1 MTTKYSELSR
11 DLDAYAA
18 HSETNESDIVRRLIE
33 CGLRG
38 LPVFKEHLRRDLPI
52 DQAERLE
59 MLLKLLLR
67 SILRNQ
73 LSGAE
78 ARQITRFQMELGFI
92 LKYKSY
98 AIKAATPVGY
108 SIFIQ
113 NERQGFSFQRHIEH
127 KLEVFHI
134 LQVKPG
140 GYVFLCDF
148 EQWKRIY
155 KKESFQ
161 DWLAGKENADY
172 DRYKFVPAS
181 GDVLVIS
188 ELGTVHTVIGC
199 VLEEYATVST
209 DMVQR
214 LHDQNIGGAIPA
226 SFDRL
231 HSEEALRAIEMPLT
245 NRAVRGLEHRNM
257 EIIVPDAIQGGERTV
272 LCDSFLRAARYVIA
286 PKQET
291 DLQREDDRLVLLR
304 ISSGDG
310 GLAMC
315 DSSENPSSI
324 PRVEVRTGD
333 LVLIPPGVQYAI
345 SSEAGGY
352 LTYSE
357 QCISPTVAFV

>member
-1 MTTKYSELSR
+1 MTTGYRELSR
-11 DLDAYAA
+11 DLDTYVGRP
-18 HSETNESDIVRRLIE
+18 ETNESEIARRVIE
-33 CGLRG
+33 YGLGG
-38 LPVFKEHLRRDLPI
+38 LPVFQEYLRRDLPI

-59 MLLKLLLR
+59 ALLKLLLR
-67 SILRNQ
+67 SILRNPV
-73 LSGAE
+73 SGAE
-78 ARQITRFQMELGFI
+78 AREIARFQMELGFI

-148 EQWKRIY
+148 EQWERIY

-161 DWLAGKENADY
+161 DWLAGSDNAGY
-172 DRYKFVPAS
+172 DSYKFVPAS
-181 GDVLVIS
+181 GDVFVIS
-188 ELGTVHTVIGC
+188 ELGTVHTVVGC

-214 LHDQNIGGAIPA
+214 LHDQNIGRAIPP
-226 SFDRL
+226 SFNRL
-231 HSEEALRAIEMPLT
+231 HAEEALRAIEMPLT
-245 NRAVRGLEHRNM
+245 NRVVSGLEHRNI
-257 EIIVPDAIQGGERTV
+257 ETIVPDAIQGGERTV
-272 LCDSFLRAARYVIA
+272 LCDSFVRAACYVIA
-286 PKQET
+286 PKQGT
-291 DLQREDDRLVLLR
+291 NLQREDDRIVLLR
-304 ISSGDG
+304 ISSGEG
-310 GLAMC
+310 ALAMC
-315 DSSENPSSI
+315 DSSEIRFST
-324 PRVEVRTGD
+324 PRVEVRAGD

-345 SSEAGGY
+345 SNEADGY

-357 QCISPTVAFV
+357 QCISPEVAFV

>member
-11 DLDAYAA
+11 DLDAYIA
-18 HSETNESDIVRRLIE
+18 HSETNESDTVRRVIE
-33 CGLRG
+33 YGLLG

-67 SILRNQ
+67 SIMRDQ

-98 AIKAATPVGY
+98 GIKAATPVGY

-113 NERQGFSFQRHIEH
+113 NERQGFSFQRHIVH

-134 LQVKPG
+134 LQVRPG

-155 KKESFQ
+155 RKESFQ
-161 DWLAGKENADY
+161 DWLAGNENADY
-172 DRYKFVPAS
+172 DRYKFVPAA
-181 GDVLVIS
+181 GDVFVIS
-188 ELGTVHTVIGC
+188 ELGTVHTVVGC

-214 LHDQNIGGAIPA
+214 LHDQNIGRAIPP

-231 HSEEALRAIEMPLT
+231 HAEEALCAIEMPLT
-245 NRAVRGLEHRNM
+245 NRAVRGLENRKI
-257 EIIVPDAIQGGERTV
+257 ETIVPDAIQGGERKV
-272 LCDSFLRAARYVIA
+272 LCDSFVRAARYAIA
-286 PKQET
+286 PKQGT
-291 DLQREDDRLVLLR
+291 HFQREDDRVVLLR

-310 GLAMC
+310 SLAMC
-315 DSSENPSSI
+315 DSSEIRFSI

-333 LVLIPPGVQYAI
+333 LVLVPPGVQYAI
-345 SSEAGGY
+345 SNEADRY

-357 QCISPTVAFV
+357 QCISPAVAFV

>member
-1 MTTKYSELSR
+1 MTSKYSELSS
-11 DLDAYAA
+11 DLEAYAA

-33 CGLRG
+33 FGLAG
-38 LPVFKEHLRRDLPI
+38 LPVFTEHLRRDLPI

-59 MLLKLLLR
+59 SLLKLLLR
-67 SILRNQ
+67 SILRNR

-78 ARQITRFQMELGFI
+78 ARQIARFQMELGFI

-113 NERQGFSFQRHIEH
+113 NERQGFSFQRHIVH

-148 EQWKRIY
+148 EQWQRTY
-155 KKESFQ
+155 KTESFQ
-161 DWLAGKENADY
+161 DWLAGDGNADY
-172 DRYKFVPAS
+172 DRYKFVPEP
-181 GDVLVIS
+181 GDVFVIS
-188 ELGTVHTVIGC
+188 ELGTVHTVVGC

-209 DMVQR
+209 DMVER
-214 LHDQNIGGAIPA
+214 LHDQNIGRAIPP
-226 SFDRL
+226 SFNRL
-231 HSEEALRAIEMPLT
+231 HAEEALRAIEMPPT
-245 NRAVRGLEHRNM
+245 NRAVRGLEHRNI
-257 EIIVPDAIQGGERTV
+257 ETILPEAIPGGERTV
-272 LCDSFLRAARYVIA
+272 LCDSFVRAARYAIA
-286 PKQET
+286 PKQGT
-291 DLQREDDRLVLLR
+291 NLQREDDRVVLLR
-304 ISSGDG
+304 ISSGVG
-310 GLAMC
+310 GLAIC
-315 DSSENPSSI
+315 DSSESRSSI

-345 SSEAGGY
+345 SNEADGY

-357 QCISPTVAFV
+357 QCISPEVALV

>member
-1 MTTKYSELSR
+1 MTTKYIELSR
-11 DLDAYAA
+11 DLDAYVT

-33 CGLRG
+33 YGLQA
-38 LPVFKEHLRRDLPI
+38 LPVFIEHLRRDLPI

-67 SILRNQ
+67 SIMLNQ
-73 LSGAE
+73 VSGAA
-78 ARQITRFQMELGFI
+78 ARQIARFQMELGFI

-113 NERQGFSFQRHIEH
+113 EERQGFSFQRHIVH

-134 LQVKPG
+134 LHVRPG

-155 KKESFQ
+155 KKDSFQ
-161 DWLAGKENADY
+161 DWLAGNENADY
-172 DRYKFVPAS
+172 DRYKFVPAA
-181 GDVLVIS
+181 GDVFVIS
-188 ELGTVHTVIGC
+188 ELGTVHTVVGC

-214 LHDQNIGGAIPA
+214 LHDQNIGRAIPP

-231 HSEEALRAIEMPLT
+231 HAEEALRAIQMPLT
-245 NRAVRGLEHRNM
+245 NRAVRGLEHRNI
-257 EIIVPDAIQGGERTV
+257 EAIVPDAIQGGERTV
-272 LCDSFLRAARYVIA
+272 LCDSFVRAALYAIA

-291 DLQREDDRLVLLR
+291 NLQREDDRVVLLR
-304 ISSGDG
+304 ISSGEG
-310 GLAMC
+310 GLAIC
-315 DSSENPSSI
+315 DSSESRSLI

-345 SSEAGGY
+345 SNEADGY

-357 QCISPTVAFV
+357 QCISPAVAFV

>member
-11 DLDAYAA
+11 DLDAYIA
-18 HSETNESDIVRRLIE
+18 HSETNESDTVRKLIDY
-33 CGLRG
+33 GLRG

-67 SILRNQ
+67 SIMRDQ
-73 LSGAE
+73 MSGAE
-78 ARQITRFQMELGFI
+78 ARQIARFQMELGFI

-113 NERQGFSFQRHIEH
+113 NERQGFSFQRHIVH

-134 LQVKPG
+134 LQVRPG

-148 EQWKRIY
+148 EQWERIY

-161 DWLAGKENADY
+161 DWLAGNENADY
-172 DRYKFVPAS
+172 DRYKFVPAP
-181 GDVLVIS
+181 GDVFVIS
-188 ELGTVHTVIGC
+188 ELGTVHTVVGC

-214 LHDQNIGGAIPA
+214 LHDQNIGRAIPP

-231 HSEEALRAIEMPLT
+231 HAEEALGAIQMPLT
-245 NRAVRGLEHRNM
+245 NRAVKGLEHRSI
-257 EIIVPDAIQGGERTV
+257 ETIVPDAIQGGERTV
-272 LCDSFLRAARYVIA
+272 LCDSFVRAARYAIA
-286 PKQET
+286 PKQAT
-291 DLQREDDRLVLLR
+291 HFQREDDRVVLLR

-315 DSSENPSSI
+315 DSSEIRFSI

-345 SSEAGGY
+345 SNEADGY

-357 QCISPTVAFV
+357 QCISPAVAFV